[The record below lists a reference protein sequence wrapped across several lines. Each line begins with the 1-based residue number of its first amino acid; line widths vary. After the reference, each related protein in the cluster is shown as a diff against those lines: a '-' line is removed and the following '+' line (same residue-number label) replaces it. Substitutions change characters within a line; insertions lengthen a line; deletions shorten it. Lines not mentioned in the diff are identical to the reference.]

1 MKNSLKLFV
10 AAAAALFCIF
20 SAPGATLETGAE
32 VPELDLRAWLSGKPV
47 NLADLKGKKHAVLFF
62 WTIGQRS
69 LDVFPR
75 IIATAN
81 KFGEKELQF
90 IGIAPDS
97 PEAVDKFIRN
107 QPLPFPVAADNIL
120 KTLYTY
126 MRPNDQVPLAAVIDK
141 SGKLLWRGRPE
152 YLDEVLPEIL
162 SGKYDLKGNIE
173 REKFSQAVMSAMK
186 IKDYPTVRKLVD
198 AELEKHPD
206 NLELLTLKINLTG
219 TLMNDIDTAEK
230 TAEAGLK
237 QLPRNLKLYEQLI
250 RALHQAGADTRLPV
264 WFDRLVAD
272 FGDQPAVLIRFARQE
287 LSQPVGKLRVEN
299 AYKLTHAAYNAP
311 KFADDRQKGQIARE
325 YAGVLYYCGRPDKA
339 LEVAKVSMQL
349 LKDSPNPKEYETAKD
364 LVVYYNTVLR
374 MSRAIR

>member
-230 TAEAGLK
+230 T
-237 QLPRNLKLYEQLI
+237 
-250 RALHQAGADTRLPV
+250 
-264 WFDRLVAD
+264 
-272 FGDQPAVLIRFARQE
+272 
-287 LSQPVGKLRVEN
+287 
-299 AYKLTHAAYNAP
+299 HAAYNAP
-311 KFADDRQKGQIARE
+311 KFADDRQKGLTARE

-349 LKDSPNPKEYETAKD
+349 LKNSPNPKEYETAKD

-374 MSRAIR
+374 MSKAIR

>member
-1 MKNSLKLFV
+1 MKNSLKLFL
-10 AAAAALFCIF
+10 AAAAAFCCLF
-20 SAPGATLETGAE
+20 SAPGATLETGVE

-47 NLADLKGKKHAVLFF
+47 TLADLKGRKHAVLFF

-97 PEAVDKFIRN
+97 PEAVGKFIRN

-120 KTLYTY
+120 RTLYTY

-152 YLDEVLPEIL
+152 YLDEVLPEVL

-186 IKDYPTVRKLVD
+186 IKDYPTVLKLVD
-198 AELEKHPD
+198 AELEKHPA

-219 TLMNDIDTAEK
+219 TLMNDVDAAEK
-230 TAEAGLK
+230 TAETGLK
-237 QLPRNLKLYEQLI
+237 QLPRNLKLYERLI
-250 RALHQAGADTRLPV
+250 RTLHQAQADTRLPV
-264 WFDRLVAD
+264 WFDRLIAD
-272 FGDQPAVLIRFARQE
+272 FGDNPAVLIRFAQQE
-287 LSQPVGKLRVEN
+287 LNQPVGKLRVEN
-299 AYKLTHAAYNAP
+299 AYKLTHAAYNSP
-311 KFADDRQKGQIARE
+311 KFTDDRQKGMVARE

-349 LKDSPNPKEYETAKD
+349 LKNAKNPREYETAKE

-374 MSRAIR
+374 MSKAIR